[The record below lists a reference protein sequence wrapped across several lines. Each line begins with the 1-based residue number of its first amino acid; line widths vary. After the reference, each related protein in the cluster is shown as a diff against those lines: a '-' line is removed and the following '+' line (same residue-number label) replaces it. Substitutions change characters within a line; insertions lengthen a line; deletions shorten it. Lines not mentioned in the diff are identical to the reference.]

1 VQSAAFAD
9 IERPET
15 RPNDFSEQ
23 SCAAKAAWPKVIETL
38 GRAKIL
44 IRLRQGPLLGLIV
57 NPFGTTAK
65 VLELDGDMLR
75 ATKRGQT
82 AHLSLADV
90 CDSPV
95 VRKGAFGSTLTVR
108 SSTLAETILRGA
120 SYPEAVDFSDQV
132 KRAWIEFNLAALK
145 READRFDRLHAAI
158 SALATPAQYPAACS
172 IEPLLVDAR
181 DLDGTLLSKLQREAI
196 GVEGMVRVDRVRK
209 FVAEPRAVRAEAVS
223 IFVAAELERWKEF
236 FDTVESM
243 PLTPEQRLSVVVDED
258 ATLVLAG
265 AGSGKTSVITAKA
278 AYLVKAG
285 IRRPEE
291 ILLLAF
297 AKNAAEEMS
306 DRVEARS
313 GVPIVARTFHAI
325 AYDIIGLVEG
335 SKPALADHATDDV
348 AFTALIKQILKDL
361 IKTLSDVSKSIIRWF
376 AHFLVEPKTEWD
388 FATKHAFYTHMEQQ
402 DLRTLQGEKVKSYE
416 ELQIANWL
424 YENGIEYEYEPN
436 YEHKLAGTGRRD
448 YCPDFRLIKS
458 CVYIEHFGV
467 RRQKLADGSERLTT
481 APFVDRESYLAGMD
495 WKREVHSANET
506 ILIETFSYER
516 QEGRLLTALAE
527 KLAPHVT
534 LNPRP
539 VETIYDRVIEL
550 KQVDTFSQLLG
561 TFLRKYKSGGYSL
574 ADCESKAERVKLGKR
589 AKAFLDVFAPVFEE
603 YEKRLGGRIDFE
615 DMILRAARYAE
626 TGKYVSPF
634 RHILVDEFQDISQS
648 RARLVKALKAQHPDV
663 RMFAVGDDWQSI
675 FRFAGSDIHLMRHF
689 GGEFGGTFDGE
700 AGIHRTVDLGRTFRS
715 VDQIAFAAR
724 TFVLKNPAQLQKQ
737 IVPAGIATEPAIRIV
752 MTPRDEGPRK
762 LTEVLTILSGQ
773 SDAGEKPVTVLLLGR
788 YRFVEPDMRAL
799 TRQFPRLQLSFKTI
813 HASKGLQADHVV
825 LLNAD
830 SGRTGFPSEIV
841 DDPLLTLVS
850 PEEEM
855 FENAEER
862 RVMYVAMTRA
872 RFTLTLLAS
881 NARPSAFVTELGK
894 DPVYGVIAAPGA
906 DQETHECGECGGR
919 LVGVNG
925 NDDRVWY
932 RCEHVQH
939 CGNLLPACAS
949 CGSALP
955 RLAPGSVEVR
965 CSCGAC
971 YPECP
976 ECSDGWLVERKGP
989 YGQFLGCVRYPACA
1003 GKSRPTSK
1011 RRSLRKQSNRQ
1022 RRRSS

>member
-1 VQSAAFAD
+1 MQSTAGQRHA
-9 IERPET
+9 EVRT
-15 RPNDFSEQ
+15 
-23 SCAAKAAWPKVIETL
+23 
-38 GRAKIL
+38 L
-44 IRLRQGPLLGLIV
+44 IRLRQGPVLGLIV

-65 VLELDGDMLR
+65 ALELDGDQLL
-75 ATKRGQT
+75 AAKRGEVSQFSLGKIS
-82 AHLSLADV
+82 HLPS
-90 CDSPV
+90 
-95 VRKGAFGSTLTVR
+95 VRKGVFGSTLTVR
-108 SSTLAETILRGA
+108 TDMQAPTILHGA
-120 SYPEAVDFSDQV
+120 NHAQAVQFSDKLSSAWVDF
-132 KRAWIEFNLAALK
+132 NLSALE
-145 READRFDRLHAAI
+145 READRFHHVHTAL
-158 SALATPAQYPAACS
+158 SALAKPLQYPAACS
-172 IEPLLVDAR
+172 IEPLRVDAH
-181 DLDGTLLSKLQREAI
+181 DLDVTLLSKLQREAI
-196 GVEGMVRVDRVRK
+196 GPERMERIDRVRK
-209 FVAEPRAVRAEAVS
+209 FVADPRAARADAVS
-223 IFVAAELERWKEF
+223 TFVTAELERWKEF
-236 FDTVESM
+236 FDTVETM

-285 IRRPEE
+285 IRQPEE

-297 AKNAAEEMS
+297 AKNAAAEMS
-306 DRVEARS
+306 ERVEARS
-313 GVPIVARTFHAI
+313 GVPIVARTFHAL

-335 SKPALADHATDDV
+335 SKPALADHATDDT

-361 IKTLSDVSKSIIRWF
+361 IKTLSDVSQAIIRWF

-388 FATKHAFYTHMEQQ
+388 FDTKHAFYTHLEQQ

-424 YENGIEYEYEPN
+424 YENGVEYKYEPD
-436 YEHKLAGTGRRD
+436 YEHKLPGTGRRD
-448 YCPDFRLIKS
+448 YCPDFRLTESGI
-458 CVYIEHFGV
+458 YIEHFGV

-495 WKREVHSANET
+495 WKREVHATNET
-506 ILIETFSYER
+506 ILVETFSYER

-539 VETIYDRVIEL
+539 VDTIYDRVIDL

-574 ADCESKAERVKLGKR
+574 ADCEAKSTRLKLGKR
-589 AKAFLDVFAPVFEE
+589 AKAFLDVFAPVFAE
-603 YEKRLGGRIDFE
+603 YEKRLDGRIDFE

-689 GGEFGGTFDGE
+689 GAEFGGLFDGE
-700 AGIHRTVDLGRTFRS
+700 DGVHRTVDLGRTFRS

-724 TFVLKNPAQLQKQ
+724 AFVLKNPAQLEKQ

-752 MTPRDEGPRK
+752 TTAREEGQSK
-762 LTEVLTILSGQ
+762 LVEVLANLSPQ
-773 SDAGEKPVTVLLLGR
+773 SDASSKPVSVLLLGR

-799 TRQFPRLQLSFKTI
+799 RRQFPRMQLDFKTI

-830 SGRTGFPSEIV
+830 SGRTGFPSEMV

-850 PEEEM
+850 PEEEV

-872 RFTLTLLAS
+872 RFTLTLIAS
-881 NARPSAFVTELGK
+881 NARPSAFVTELRK
-894 DPVYGVIAAPGA
+894 DPAYSVVAALGSE
-906 DQETHECGECGGR
+906 QEAHECGECGGR
-919 LVGVNG
+919 LVGVAG
-925 NDDRVWY
+925 KDDRIWY

-939 CGNLLPACAS
+939 CGNLLPACPS

-955 RLAPGSVEVR
+955 RSTPGSTEVR
-965 CSCGAC
+965 CSCGAS
-971 YPECP
+971 YPDCP
-976 ECSDGWLVERKGP
+976 DCSDGWLVERKSR

-1003 GKSRPTSK
+1003 GKSRPAATKQRSRNPSNMK
-1011 RRSLRKQSNRQ
+1011 SRRGG
-1022 RRRSS
+1022 